1 MDKCPE
7 QCPTRDETK
16 SVYVGCWTSKGIGI
30 RWNGEND
37 WKRLKCKG
45 GCGLWAY
52 SKPEKWELS
61 GKESSHGVSC
71 IKKRKRDIPAAQKTE
86 EIRVDSEKSDTPIEE
101 MEELREEIRAIKSQL
116 ADIRELLVGKVGHSS
131 TEEQAEVQNE
141 NGNDEE
147 DGETLPV
154 KKKRKTKKWK
164 RY

>member
-1 MDKCPE
+1 
-7 QCPTRDETK
+7 
-16 SVYVGCWTSKGIGI
+16 
-30 RWNGEND
+30 
-37 WKRLKCKG
+37 
-45 GCGLWAY
+45 
-52 SKPEKWELS
+52 
-61 GKESSHGVSC
+61 
-71 IKKRKRDIPAAQKTE
+71 
-86 EIRVDSEKSDTPIEE
+86 

-131 TEEQAEVQNE
+131 TEEQAEGQNE